1 MRSSTLSRIHLVFV
15 LVGLLL
21 AGAAPVGAAPS
32 QGGSS
37 TLSSSSSVA
46 VTGNDQGTKGTGS
59 AG

>member
-15 LVGLLL
+15 LVGLL

-32 QGGSS
+32 QGDSS
-37 TLSSSSSVA
+37 TLSSSSSVS

>member
-21 AGAAPVGAAPS
+21 AGAAPVEAAPS
-32 QGGSS
+32 QGDSS
-37 TLSSSSSVA
+37 TLSSSGSVA